1 MTLDEEK
8 AWVLWP
14 EYFDINRTR
23 DAGRKVCRKL
33 SISNPNVEL
42 IAKAVKQM
50 GLEYKIESDKSYPGN
65 WYNHAGR
72 VLVEHSLPK
81 TLLLLK
87 VGQALVKYQ
96 RS

>member
-1 MTLDEEK
+1 MTLDEDK

-23 DAGRKVCRKL
+23 DAGRKVSKKL

-50 GLEYKIESDKSYPGN
+50 GLEYKIETDKSYPGN
-65 WYNHAGR
+65 WYHHTGR

-81 TLLLLK
+81 TLLMLK
-87 VGQALVKYQ
+87 VGQALIKIQ